1 MSPTDTAPVA
11 LSAIEEL
18 PGSAALV
25 ARRHRALRRLADVPV
40 PSPDLEEW
48 RYSPID
54 ELDIEAHRPV
64 TSRPAG
70 DLTPILPEPVEGA
83 AARIVLV
90 DGFIARLELGDTE
103 AAGVRIAPVDDETV
117 DTVGSVVGADVDYF
131 TVLAEAC
138 VPEPV
143 IVEVAASTV
152 LDGPLVI
159 DAVTSAR
166 PHPHLVAP
174 RIVIRVGRDAEVAVV
189 ERHTGADASP
199 ALVASVTEIEVGD
212 AARCRHLWLGL
223 GGDESWTV
231 STVAARVGRDATFV
245 GGGVGFGGRY
255 ARLRNVTRLV
265 GRGATGDLRGLYLA
279 RGTQVLDFRS
289 FHHHEA
295 PDTNADLVF
304 KGVVDDAARSIYTG
318 LIHIAHEGRNAD
330 AHQTNRVVKL
340 SDEAFADSVPNLE
353 IENNEVRCSHAS
365 AVGPIDADQRFY
377 LESRAVPPDEAELLV
392 VRGFLADLVAELPVP
407 EIRPLVEELV
417 DAALVSRAAPSAP
430 EADR

>member
-18 PGSAALV
+18 PGSEALA
-25 ARRHRALRRLADVPV
+25 ARRRRALDRLADVPV
-40 PSPDLEEW
+40 PSPELEEW

-54 ELDIEAHRPV
+54 ELDVDAHRPV
-64 TSRPAG
+64 TSRPSG
-70 DLTPILPEPVEGA
+70 DPAPILPEPVAGA
-83 AARIVLV
+83 AARLVLV
-90 DGFIARLELGDTE
+90 DGFVAHVELGDS
-103 AAGVRIAPVDDETV
+103 AAGVRIAVVDDETV
-117 DTVGSVVGADVDYF
+117 DAPGSVVGVDADHF
-131 TVLAEAC
+131 TVLAEAFS
-138 VPEPV
+138 PEPV
-143 IVEVAASTV
+143 IVDVAASTV

-174 RIVIRVGRDAEVAVV
+174 RVLIRVGRDAEIAVV

-265 GRGATGDLRGLYLA
+265 GRGATGDLRGLYVA
-279 RGTQVLDFRS
+279 RGTQVLDFRT

-295 PDTNADLVF
+295 PDTNANLVF

-340 SDEAFADSVPNLE
+340 SDDAFADSVPNLE

-377 LESRAVPPDEAELLV
+377 IESRAVPPDEAELLV
-392 VRGFLADLVAELPVP
+392 VRGFLADLVTELPVA
-407 EIRPLVEELV
+407 EIRPLVESLV
-417 DAALVSRAAPSAP
+417 DAALGARSAP
-430 EADR
+430 TTPEAER